1 MTATMPLSLF
11 SLLGDTSSGGSRSKA
26 RPLSDLKNDNRGAI
40 MMTGLFMSCFLIGS
54 LWFVIGIGDTIV
66 FRDRMQEA
74 ADMGA
79 FSSAALHAKGLNF
92 ISLCNLIMLAAV
104 TIHIILGIIND
115 IAFFVCLIFGVET
128 LGAACV
134 PYGWLNRAYRTYASV
149 MKPALTGIA
158 VAEKVASYGYPAMGA
173 IEGYQNGKT
182 YGGGRGTSEVTVLPL
197 SASLIPGGGKSG
209 LPVKAQPF
217 NYLCVKLGSILKG
230 LVDKALEPLPGI
242 VKKFA
247 QSVLGRVMDALSKG
261 IQFRYCNSQGG
272 PNGEIG
278 DAAGQEAAAKAN
290 KTIDDANKE
299 IERQNKNRP
308 KGEEP
313 KAKVGGVGGG
323 IDPGFDS
330 WWGNDGPMTVFE
342 KGANGSAYFSTYA
355 INVAPK
361 MTDESESRVGV
372 ARGTKNGMQKYTKQ
386 PTSFGYFSQSEF
398 YFDCDSN
405 WSAEQCNAEDNAM
418 FQIKWRARLKKF
430 TMGKTGDSI
439 LNIGLTALNNLGKI
453 DEVKNLLG
461 GIGGKAGDLFN
472 GGGITGVGDLQRA
485 FDAFKPDNIKS
496 EIGDAQ
502 KTFGIN
508 PGGIYH

>member
-1 MTATMPLSLF
+1 MTATMPLY
-11 SLLGDTSSGGSRSKA
+11 SLLSDSSSSPRGHSLA
-26 RPLSDLKNDNRGAI
+26 ALKDDNRGAI
-40 MMTGLFMSCFLIGS
+40 MLTGLFMSCFLIGS

-92 ISLCNLIMLAAV
+92 ISLCNLVMLAAV
-104 TIHIILGIIND
+104 AIHIILGIIND
-115 IAFFVCLIFGVET
+115 IALAVCILFGVET
-128 LGAACV
+128 FGAACV
-134 PYGWLNRAYRTYASV
+134 PYQPLNKIYVGYAKI

-158 VAEKVASYGYPAMGA
+158 IAEKVAAYGYPAMGA

-217 NYLCVKLGSILKG
+217 NYLCKKLGTIVAQLIDSALK
-230 LVDKALEPLPGI
+230 PLPGI
-242 VKKFA
+242 IKKFA
-247 QSVLGRVMDALSKG
+247 SAVISGLFSV
-261 IQFRYCNSQGG
+261 IEFRYCNSLGG

-278 DAAGQEAAAKAN
+278 DAKAQEDAAKVN
-290 KTIDDANKE
+290 KTIDEANKKVDKN
-299 IERQNKNRP
+299 NKNL
-308 KGEEP
+308 KEGEE
-313 KAKVGGVGGG
+313 AKTKTSNVGGGGGG

-330 WWGNDGPMTVFE
+330 WWGNDGPMTIFE
-342 KGANGSAYFSTYA
+342 KGANGSAYFATYA

-361 MTDESESRVGV
+361 MTDESESHVGIS
-372 ARGTKNGMQKYTKQ
+372 AGPKTATKYTKQ
-386 PTSFGYFSQSEF
+386 PTSLGYFSQSEF
-398 YFDCDSN
+398 YFDCEKN
-405 WSAEQCNAEDNAM
+405 WADASCNLEDNAT

-430 TMGKTGDSI
+430 TIGKTGDSI

-453 DEVKNLLG
+453 EEVKGLLG
-461 GIGGKAGDLFN
+461 NIGGQAGALFN

-485 FDAFKPDNIKS
+485 FDAFKPENIKS
-496 EIGDAQ
+496 EVGDAQ

>member
-1 MTATMPLSLF
+1 MTMTMPFAHLWIDS
-11 SLLGDTSSGGSRSKA
+11 TSSKA
-26 RPLSDLKNDNRGAI
+26 SPRKLADLKDDNRGAI

-79 FSSAALHAKGLNF
+79 FSSAALHAKGMNF

-115 IAFFVCLIFGVET
+115 IALLVCIIFGVET
-128 LGAACV
+128 LGAACT
-134 PYGWLNRAYRTYASV
+134 PYAWLNRAYRGYAKV

-158 VAEKVASYGYPAMGA
+158 VAEKAAAYGYPAIGA

-197 SASLIPGGGKSG
+197 SASLIPGGGKTG

-217 NYLCVKLGSILKG
+217 NYLCVKMTKIVES
-230 LVDKALEPLPGI
+230 LVEKALEPLPGI

-247 QSVLGRVMDALSKG
+247 KKVLGKIFDALAKG
-261 IQFRYCNSQGG
+261 IQFRYCNSEGG

-278 DAAGQEAAAKAN
+278 DAAGQEAAAQAN
-290 KTIDDANKE
+290 KSIDDANKE
-299 IERQNKNRP
+299 IEKANAKLP
-308 KGEEP
+308 KGETPTP
-313 KAKVGGVGGG
+313 KVNSVGGG

-330 WWGNDGPMTVFE
+330 WWGNDGPMTIFE

-361 MTDESESRVGV
+361 MTDESESHVGI

-386 PTSFGYFSQSEF
+386 PTTLGYFSQSEF
-398 YFDCDSN
+398 YFDCDAK
-405 WSAEQCNAEDNAM
+405 WSAEQCNKEDNAT

-430 TMGKTGDSI
+430 SIGKTGDSI

-453 DEVKNLLG
+453 DQVKDLLG

-485 FDAFKPDNIKS
+485 FDAFKPDTIKS

-508 PGGIYH
+508 PGGVYH

>member
-1 MTATMPLSLF
+1 MTATMPLPLF
-11 SLLGDTSSGGSRSKA
+11 LFNLLDDTSSKSSRSLA
-26 RPLSDLKNDNRGAI
+26 DLKDDNRGAI
-40 MMTGLFMSCFLIGS
+40 MITGLFMSCFLIGS

-92 ISLCNLIMLAAV
+92 ISLCNLVMLAAV

-115 IAFFVCLIFGVET
+115 IALAVCILFGVET

-134 PYGWLNRAYRTYASV
+134 PYGWLNRAYRGYASV
-149 MKPALTGIA
+149 MKPALSGIA
-158 VAEKVASYGYPAMGA
+158 VAEKVAAYGYPAMGA

-209 LPVKAQPF
+209 LPVKANPM
-217 NYLCVKLGSILKG
+217 NYLCVKLNKI
-230 LVDKALEPLPGI
+230 VDSLIMKALEPLPGI
-242 VKKFA
+242 IKKFA
-247 QSVLGRVMDALSKG
+247 SAVLDGISKV
-261 IQFRYCNSQGG
+261 IQFRYCNSVGG

-290 KTIDDANKE
+290 KSIDEANKQ
-299 IERQNKNRP
+299 IEKNNKNL
-308 KGEEP
+308 KDGEKPQE
-313 KAKVGGVGGG
+313 KVGGISGG

-330 WWGNDGPMTVFE
+330 WWGKDGPMTVFD

-361 MTDESESRVGV
+361 MTDESESHVGIG
-372 ARGTKNGMQKYTKQ
+372 AGPKTATKYTKQ
-386 PTSFGYFSQSEF
+386 PTSLGYFSQSEF
-398 YFDCDSN
+398 YFDCEKN
-405 WSAEQCNAEDNAM
+405 WADASCNAEDNAT

-430 TMGKTGDSI
+430 TIGKTGDSI

-453 DEVKNLLG
+453 EEVKGLLG
-461 GIGGKAGDLFN
+461 NIGGQAGALFN

-485 FDAFKPDNIKS
+485 FDAFKPENIKS